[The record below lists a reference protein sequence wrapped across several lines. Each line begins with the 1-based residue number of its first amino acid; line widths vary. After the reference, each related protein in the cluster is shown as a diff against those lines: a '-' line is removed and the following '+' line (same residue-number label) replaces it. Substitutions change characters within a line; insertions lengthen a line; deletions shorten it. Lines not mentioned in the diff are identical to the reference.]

1 MQDTTPVSSPPIV
14 VTITLLAVASLT
26 VMANATIA
34 PSLPGLRET
43 FRDTPYVTTL
53 VGLVMTLPSLSI
65 VLTAALAGILAD
77 KIGRRPVMLAALVLY
92 ALAGASGLFAQ
103 SLSQLLIGRAL
114 LGCAVGCT
122 MTTTIALIGDLYKGP
137 ARERIIT
144 WQAATMSGSGVL
156 FLLAGGALAE
166 AGWRLP
172 FLLYLAS
179 LVVLIPA
186 ARLLHDV
193 PRRPPVQP
201 GDVEAQLPWGTL
213 ALVCGIACYS
223 MAAYYLLPTLLPFLL
238 VGVGVASPG
247 LIGIAVAFSALCT
260 ALNALAFRWVRQ
272 RLSPI
277 QIYALLFALMAAGFG
292 VIGIAA
298 NLPTVMLGAGLVGAG
313 LGYLF
318 PNNNG
323 LLLARTPDAVR
334 GRAAG
339 LHTTA
344 VFLGSFLSPLIGGP
358 IVDRLGFGG
367 LFLGCGAL
375 SVCVAL
381 GFWMAAH
388 RWPK

>member
-1 MQDTTPVSSPPIV
+1 MQYANPPPPPLIV
-14 VTITLLAVASLT
+14 TVTLLAVASLT

-34 PSLPGLRET
+34 PSLPGLREA
-43 FRDTPYVTTL
+43 FRETPHVTTL

-65 VLTAALAGILAD
+65 VLTAAPAGIVAD
-77 KIGRRPVMLAALVLY
+77 KIGRRPLMLVALVLY

-103 SLSQLLIGRAL
+103 SLTQLLIGRAL

-156 FLLAGGALAE
+156 FLLAGGTLAE
-166 AGWRLP
+166 TGWRLP

-179 LVVLIPA
+179 LLVLIPA
-186 ARLLHDV
+186 TLLLHDV
-193 PRRPPVQP
+193 PRRPPMRP

-213 ALVCGIACYS
+213 ALVCGVACYG
-223 MAAYYLLPTLLPFLL
+223 MTAYYLLPTLLPFQL
-238 VGVGVASPG
+238 VGIGVASPA

-272 RLSPI
+272 RLSPL
-277 QIYALLFALMAAGFG
+277 QIYALMFVLMAAGFG
-292 VIGIAA
+292 VVGVAGD
-298 NLPTVMLGAGLVGAG
+298 LPTVMLGAGLVGCG

-318 PNNNG
+318 PNSNG

-358 IVDRLGFGG
+358 IADRIGYAG
-367 LFLGCGAL
+367 LFLGAGLL
-375 SVCVAL
+375 SACVAL
-381 GFWMAAH
+381 GFGVAGG